1 MKTRILADNQHKTA
15 ELEVT
20 VELKGNGDKVCER
33 NLQYLT
39 GLIDEFK
46 VMKSE
51 QEINDHYTLIM
62 GYCLC
67 CKNSG
72 FIDEKG
78 ADDIMQMAAIF
89 AGNKLAKVR
98 GAKA

>member
-1 MKTRILADNQHKTA
+1 
-15 ELEVT
+15 
-20 VELKGNGDKVCER
+20 
-33 NLQYLT
+33 
-39 GLIDEFK
+39 
-46 VMKSE
+46 MKSRTILGASGTTKMREVAIEIKGKGGELGVQNVRHLIELINDFKTKDTE

-72 FIDEKG
+72 FIDDKG

>member
-15 ELEVT
+15 ELEVM
-20 VELKGNGDKVCER
+20 VELKGKGGEVCER

-46 VMKSE
+46 AMKSE
-51 QEINDHYTLIM
+51 QEINDHYMIIA
-62 GYCLC
+62 GYCTC
-67 CKNSG
+67 CNNCG
-72 FIDEKG
+72 FIDDKG

>member
-1 MKTRILADNQHKTA
+1 
-15 ELEVT
+15 
-20 VELKGNGDKVCER
+20 
-33 NLQYLT
+33 
-39 GLIDEFK
+39 
-46 VMKSE
+46 MKSE